1 VAHPSDSLRHATLRI
16 KVLGKNKKKK
26 AGKRKKE
33 RKAKRKT
40 LAENSKIKC

>member
-26 AGKRKKE
+26 QGKEKKKEKRKEKPWQ
-33 RKAKRKT
+33 KIAK
-40 LAENSKIKC
+40 